1 MKDFGITKLCIGL
14 QIEHLHNGIFFHQSN
29 YIQNMLKRF
38 NMDKTHPLS
47 TPMVVQS
54 LDMKKDPYRP

>member
-14 QIEHLHNGIFFHQSN
+14 QIEQLHNGIFFHQSN